1 MGNAIVRR
9 AAASLLTVAG
19 LAAQDGL
26 TRAGPT
32 FVVTLHPGK
41 LDAEVAARLADE
53 ALAAA
58 ESTRPVLDKLYQRP
72 AKPPAIHVYAARQ
85 EYETAAKEPAW
96 TFVRDMVCERENAVS
111 HVLLQPAL
119 SKRVSAAIGLP
130 DSTRNDIVVQAA
142 MLAACDRSELAR
154 KDSRCAEIFAAGVL
168 NATVFTDARDGVD
181 PLRDARFWYLAREAR
196 TKPRSLRS
204 LCDMVYPV
212 ATRSEYD
219 YVLQGNAAMAQLF
232 ASTGTGWAKKLLNAK
247 VKDNELLVER
257 RTTAVQAVLGADDKR
272 NEERFAKLLTA
283 SAPRFRVLTPL
294 VALRGGRI
302 LMAAST
308 KEYARFG
315 NAFPPPSGP
324 YAVRATVEL
333 VDTGANTL
341 SFVLDTTQATFVEV
355 MCRGNQIRVATRAT
369 TDADAEWQT
378 FPAPIEVGKPFA
390 LSIEVRDTIRV
401 LVDSQQVADR
411 PLAGRTMRNDWG
423 VSILDGMAWIENP
436 RCEPLDAPAKK

>member
-1 MGNAIVRR
+1 
-9 AAASLLTVAG
+9 
-19 LAAQDGL
+19 
-26 TRAGPT
+26 
-32 FVVTLHPGK
+32 
-41 LDAEVAARLADE
+41 
-53 ALAAA
+53 
-58 ESTRPVLDKLYQRP
+58 
-72 AKPPAIHVYAARQ
+72 
-85 EYETAAKEPAW
+85 
-96 TFVRDMVCERENAVS
+96 MVCERENAVS

-247 VKDNELLVER
+247 VKDN
-257 RTTAVQAVLGADDKR
+257 KR